1 MVNLPAP
8 ALVAEQVR
16 GSRGDTTAER
26 RTISISNTY
35 PSSARSTRTPAV
47 GSTPTSGT
55 RPTSGGSVR
64 SRGGERAPAAARRA
78 FRERS
83 RSRSP
88 ARDLRQAF
96 SPPGFPSV
104 LIDLRPERPCP
115 TFFEPEPEP
124 EVREDLDARRS
135 FNEKLQ
141 AVITLAPQVGQC
153 FLEIGYLYGR
163 QELRRREIQ
172 LLGAEGRPL
181 GELPVEL
188 DPPST
193 WAGSRPR

>member
-1 MVNLPAP
+1 M
-8 ALVAEQVR
+8 
-16 GSRGDTTAER
+16 
-26 RTISISNTY
+26 
-35 PSSARSTRTPAV
+35 
-47 GSTPTSGT
+47 
-55 RPTSGGSVR
+55 
-64 SRGGERAPAAARRA
+64 
-78 FRERS
+78 
-83 RSRSP
+83 
-88 ARDLRQAF
+88 
-96 SPPGFPSV
+96 

-181 GELPVEL
+181 GELLEL
-188 DPPST
+188 EQPPTS
-193 WAGSRPR
+193 AGSRPR